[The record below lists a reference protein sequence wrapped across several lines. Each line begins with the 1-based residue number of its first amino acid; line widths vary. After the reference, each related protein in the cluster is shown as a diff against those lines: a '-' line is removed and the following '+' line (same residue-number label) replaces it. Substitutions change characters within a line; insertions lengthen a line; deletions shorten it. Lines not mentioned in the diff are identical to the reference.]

1 MKKDFTLIEL
11 LVVISI
17 ICILSSVI
25 FGFIYKS
32 RYKKEESIKKETTSY
47 RQSDKFNHLDTG
59 TEIPVS
65 MVKDIQTTEYDSHVP
80 CSDIPTGSP
89 ESRAAKKE
97 CEDSYYKSSQID
109 ECIKRYN

>member
-1 MKKDFTLIEL
+1 MKKGFTLIEL
-11 LVVISI
+11 LVVIAI
-17 ICILSSVI
+17 IGILATIVIASVEEARD
-25 FGFIYKS
+25 KS
-32 RYKKEESIKKETTSY
+32 GKTIKKETTSY
-47 RQSDKFNHLDTG
+47 RSDKFNHLDTG

-65 MVKDIQTTEYDSHVP
+65 MVEDIQTTEYDNHVP

-97 CEDSYYKSSQID
+97 CEDSYYKSSQIE